1 MNSKQRVIR
10 TIKHRRVDR
19 APVDFSATE
28 GVIRK
33 LYSYYKTDNYDCLL
47 EHLGI
52 DFRRVEPD
60 YRGPKIRKYEDGSF
74 EDIWGCRRKKI
85 CGITGDYDAIVNY
98 PLNEA
103 KTAEEIRNYRWP
115 DPEWFDYSRIPEKC
129 KKYDKFA
136 IIGGFFSSYQIAT
149 HLRDMEHVALDMVL
163 QPSLAEALFSEL
175 AAFYLEF
182 SRRKL
187 DAADGMIDIYL
198 IVDDFGAQDGLL
210 FSSNHIKK
218 FMFHNL
224 AQAVHLGKKYGCNIM
239 FHSCGSV
246 RKLIPDLI
254 DLGID
259 ILDPVQVSAAGMSLE
274 GLKRDFGVKL
284 CFHGGIDTQ
293 ELLPYGTPEEV
304 KREVKRLVRIFSRDG
319 GYIVAPSQDF
329 QDDVPVENILALYA
343 AVNQ

>member
-10 TIKHRRVDR
+10 TIKRQGVDR
-19 APVDFSATE
+19 VPVDFSATE
-28 GVIRK
+28 TVIRE

-47 EHLGI
+47 QHLGI

-60 YRGPKIRKYEDGSF
+60 YVGPELRKYEDGSF
-74 EDIWGCRRKKI
+74 NDVWGCRRKKMP
-85 CGITGDYDAIVNY
+85 GDYDAIVNY

-103 KTAEEIRNYRWP
+103 KTVEEIRNYKWP
-115 DPEWFDYSRIPEKC
+115 DPDWFDYSKIPEKC
-129 KKYDKFA
+129 KKYNEFA
-136 IIGGFFSSYQIAT
+136 IIGGLFSSYQIAT
-149 HLRDMEHVALDMVL
+149 HIRDMEHVSLDMAL
-163 QPSLAEALFSEL
+163 QPSLAEALYSEY
-175 AAFYLEF
+175 ATFYLEF
-182 SRRKL
+182 SRRIL
-187 DAADGMIDIYL
+187 DAADAMIDIYL
-198 IVDDFGAQDGLL
+198 LVDDFGAQDGLL
-210 FSSNHIKK
+210 FSPDMIKK
-218 FMFHNL
+218 FMFPNL
-224 AQAVHLGKKYGCNIM
+224 TQAVHLGKKYGCYIM

-259 ILDPVQVSAAGMSLE
+259 ILDPIQVSAAGMDLE
-274 GLKRDFGVKL
+274 RLKGDFGAKL

-293 ELLPYGTPEEV
+293 DLLPYGTPEKV
-304 KREVKRLVRIFSRDG
+304 KREVKRLDKIFSRDG